1 MATARNT
8 KTVKRSTKKVPIFA
22 AVRDVRNVVFKKDN
36 LNIPTSDALNQV
48 MKWGKLN
55 KIQAA
60 LFSLF
65 TCNTVSGE
73 ANWWQ
78 LDDIQ
83 QYLNLSACDYI
94 QYVPDLDY
102 LLSHGF
108 FTLRYNIPYV
118 AGTATLDTYFCI
130 PDEIID
136 AMSYN
141 KPFTPYFPPESR
153 SKNDCLTFLFRSQKE
168 GFFNNK
174 LNYYWKLAEN
184 LYKDDPVIKLFI
196 VDQITDPGISAPL
209 MLSLFVRVG
218 ISLLAGNSSVPLKEM
233 LTDVK
238 DSDPA
243 FISNE
248 LKFFKNEKSIFI
260 KKRIFKVDKTQLGDN
275 LQIGWGDWAKKT
287 IFKDN
292 EEFLTTALQSKELGL
307 IRSKDIKERKLFYN
321 EENQQDIDRL
331 SNLLQEDK
339 YQGIRKRLDEKNM
352 PKGMIILLY
361 GPPGTGKTETVM
373 QLARNSGRDLFHVN
387 IQEVRSC
394 WVGETEKNTKQIF
407 EAYRSS
413 NSGLKPILLFNEAD
427 GIISKRSSIT
437 GGKNES
443 VDKME
448 NAMQNIILEEL
459 ENFDGIC
466 IMTSN
471 LFENFDPAFERR
483 ILFKMELEKPT
494 KDVKRKIWENKLEE
508 YTEGIDIDKL
518 LVYDFSGGQI
528 ENIKRKVLMDEVLYG
543 RKPTLQTLED
553 FCKKEKLF
561 DNGNHKTIGFTN

>member
-36 LNIPTSDALNQV
+36 LNIPASDALNQV

-141 KPFTPYFPPESR
+141 KSFTPYFPPESH

-248 LKFFKNEKSIFI
+248 LKFFKNEKSVFI

-275 LQIGWGDWAKKT
+275 LQIGWGDWAKKI

-466 IMTSN
+466 ILTTN
-471 LFENFDPAFERR
+471 LVTNFDAAFDRR
-483 ILFKMELEKPT
+483 ILFKIKLENPKLDT
-494 KDVKRKIWENKLEE
+494 KMKIWKSKVDTLTDEDARKVSESF
-508 YTEGIDIDKL
+508 
-518 LVYDFSGGQI
+518 DFSGGQI
-528 ENIKRKVLMDEVLYG
+528 ENIRRKITLDEVLYG
-543 RKPTLQTLED
+543 NAVTIDTLMD
-553 FCKKEKLF
+553 FCKKEKF
-561 DNGNHKTIGFTN
+561 DTGTQKHIGFTG

>member
-36 LNIPTSDALNQV
+36 LNIPASDALNQV

-248 LKFFKNEKSIFI
+248 LKFFKNEKSVFI

-466 IMTSN
+466 ILTTN
-471 LFENFDPAFERR
+471 LVTNFDAAFDRR
-483 ILFKMELEKPT
+483 ILFKIKLENPKLDT
-494 KDVKRKIWENKLEE
+494 KMKIWKSKVDTLTDEDARKVSESF
-508 YTEGIDIDKL
+508 
-518 LVYDFSGGQI
+518 DFSGGQI
-528 ENIKRKVLMDEVLYG
+528 ENIRRKITLDEVLYG
-543 RKPTLQTLED
+543 NTITIDTLMD
-553 FCKKEKLF
+553 FCKKEKF
-561 DNGNHKTIGFTN
+561 DTGTQKHIGFTD

>member
-36 LNIPTSDALNQV
+36 LNIPASDALNQV

-141 KPFTPYFPPESR
+141 KPFTPYFPPESH

-248 LKFFKNEKSIFI
+248 LKFFKNEKSVFI

-275 LQIGWGDWAKKT
+275 LQIGWGDWAKKI

-466 IMTSN
+466 ILTTN
-471 LFENFDPAFERR
+471 LVTNFDAAFDRR
-483 ILFKMELEKPT
+483 ILFKIKLENPKLDT
-494 KDVKRKIWENKLEE
+494 KMKIWKSKVDTLTDEDARKVSESF
-508 YTEGIDIDKL
+508 
-518 LVYDFSGGQI
+518 DFSGGQI
-528 ENIKRKVLMDEVLYG
+528 ENIRRKITLDEVLYG
-543 RKPTLQTLED
+543 NAVTIDTLMD
-553 FCKKEKLF
+553 FCKKEKF
-561 DNGNHKTIGFTN
+561 DTGTQKHIGFTG

>member
-36 LNIPTSDALNQV
+36 LNIPASDALNQV

-141 KPFTPYFPPESR
+141 KPFTPYFPPESH

-184 LYKDDPVIKLFI
+184 LYKDDPVVKLFI

-248 LKFFKNEKSIFI
+248 LKFFKNEKSVFI

-275 LQIGWGDWAKKT
+275 LQIGWGDWAKKI

-466 IMTSN
+466 ILTTN
-471 LFENFDPAFERR
+471 LVTNFDAAFDRR
-483 ILFKMELEKPT
+483 ILFKIKLENPKLDT
-494 KDVKRKIWENKLEE
+494 KMKIWKSKVDTLTDEDARKVSESF
-508 YTEGIDIDKL
+508 
-518 LVYDFSGGQI
+518 DFSGGQI
-528 ENIKRKVLMDEVLYG
+528 ENIRRKITLDEVLYG
-543 RKPTLQTLED
+543 NKVTIDTLMD
-553 FCKKEKLF
+553 FCKKEKF
-561 DNGNHKTIGFTN
+561 DTGTQKHIGFTG

>member
-36 LNIPTSDALNQV
+36 LNIPISDALNQV

-65 TCNTVSGE
+65 VCNTVSGE

-184 LYKDDPVIKLFI
+184 LYKDDPVVKLFI

-238 DSDPA
+238 DSDPT

-260 KKRIFKVDKTQLGDN
+260 KKKIFKVDKTQLGDN
-275 LQIGWGDWAKKT
+275 LQIGWGDWTKKT

-466 IMTSN
+466 ILTTN
-471 LFENFDPAFERR
+471 LVTNFDAAFDRR
-483 ILFKMELEKPT
+483 ILFKIKLENPKLDT
-494 KDVKRKIWENKLEE
+494 KMKIWKSKVDTLTDEDARKVSESF
-508 YTEGIDIDKL
+508 
-518 LVYDFSGGQI
+518 DFSGGQI
-528 ENIKRKVLMDEVLYG
+528 ENIRRKITLDEVLYG
-543 RKPTLQTLED
+543 NEVTIDTLMD
-553 FCKKEKLF
+553 FCKKEKF
-561 DNGNHKTIGFTN
+561 DTGTQKHIGFTG

>member
-36 LNIPTSDALNQV
+36 LNIPASDALNQV

-141 KPFTPYFPPESR
+141 KPFTPYFPPESH

-466 IMTSN
+466 ILTTN
-471 LFENFDPAFERR
+471 LVTNFDAAFDRR
-483 ILFKMELEKPT
+483 ILFKIKLENPKLDT
-494 KDVKRKIWENKLEE
+494 KMKIWKSKVDTLTDEDARKVSESF
-508 YTEGIDIDKL
+508 
-518 LVYDFSGGQI
+518 DFSGGQI
-528 ENIKRKVLMDEVLYG
+528 ENIRRKITLDEVLYG
-543 RKPTLQTLED
+543 NAVTIDTLMD
-553 FCKKEKLF
+553 FCKKEKF
-561 DNGNHKTIGFTN
+561 DTGTQKHIGFTG

>member
-36 LNIPTSDALNQV
+36 LNIPASDALNQV

-141 KPFTPYFPPESR
+141 KPFTPYFPPESH

-248 LKFFKNEKSIFI
+248 LKFFKNEKSVFI

-275 LQIGWGDWAKKT
+275 LQIGWGDWAKKI

-466 IMTSN
+466 ILTTN
-471 LFENFDPAFERR
+471 LVTNFDAAFDRR
-483 ILFKMELEKPT
+483 ILFKIKLENPKLDT
-494 KDVKRKIWENKLEE
+494 KMKIWKSKVDTLADEDARKVSESF
-508 YTEGIDIDKL
+508 
-518 LVYDFSGGQI
+518 DFSGGQI
-528 ENIKRKVLMDEVLYG
+528 ENIRRKITLDEVLYG
-543 RKPTLQTLED
+543 NAVTIDTLMD
-553 FCKKEKLF
+553 FCKKEKF
-561 DNGNHKTIGFTN
+561 DTGTQKHIGFTG

>member
-36 LNIPTSDALNQV
+36 LNIPASDALNQV

-141 KPFTPYFPPESR
+141 KPFTPYFPPESH

-248 LKFFKNEKSIFI
+248 LKFFKNEKSVFI

-275 LQIGWGDWAKKT
+275 LQIGWGDWAKKI

-466 IMTSN
+466 ILTTN
-471 LFENFDPAFERR
+471 LVTNFDAAFDRR
-483 ILFKMELEKPT
+483 ILFKIKLENPKLDT
-494 KDVKRKIWENKLEE
+494 KMKIWKSKVDTLTDEDARKVSESF
-508 YTEGIDIDKL
+508 
-518 LVYDFSGGQI
+518 DFSGGQI
-528 ENIKRKVLMDEVLYG
+528 ENIRRKITLDEVLYG
-543 RKPTLQTLED
+543 NEVTIDTLMD
-553 FCKKEKLF
+553 FCKKEKF
-561 DNGNHKTIGFTN
+561 DTGTQKHIGFTG

>member
-22 AVRDVRNVVFKKDN
+22 AVRDVRSVVFKKDN
-36 LNIPTSDALNQV
+36 LNIPASDALNQV

-65 TCNTVSGE
+65 VCNTVSGE

-83 QYLNLSACDYI
+83 QYLNLSACEYI

-118 AGTATLDTYFCI
+118 AGTATLNTYFCI

-184 LYKDDPVIKLFI
+184 LYKDDPVVKLFI
-196 VDQITDPGISAPL
+196 VDQIADPGISAPL
-209 MLSLFVRVG
+209 MLSIFVRIG

-238 DSDPA
+238 DSDPT

-248 LKFFKNEKSIFI
+248 LKLFKNEKSIFI
-260 KKRIFKVDKTQLGDN
+260 KKKIFKVGKTQLGDN

-292 EEFLTTALQSKELGL
+292 EEFLTTVLQSKELGL

-413 NSGLKPILLFNEAD
+413 NSGLKPILLFNE
-427 GIISKRSSIT
+427 
-437 GGKNES
+437 S

-448 NAMQNIILEEL
+448 NAMQNIILKEL

-466 IMTSN
+466 ILTTN
-471 LFENFDPAFERR
+471 LVTNFDAALDRR
-483 ILFKMELEKPT
+483 ILFKIKLENPKLDT
-494 KDVKRKIWENKLEE
+494 KMKIWKSKVDTLTDEDARKVSESF
-508 YTEGIDIDKL
+508 
-518 LVYDFSGGQI
+518 DFSGGQI
-528 ENIKRKVLMDEVLYG
+528 ENIRRKINLDEVLYG
-543 RKPTLQTLED
+543 NEVTIDTLMD
-553 FCKKEKLF
+553 FCKKEKF
-561 DNGNHKTIGFTN
+561 DTGTQKHIGFTG

>member
-36 LNIPTSDALNQV
+36 LNIPASDALNQV

-141 KPFTPYFPPESR
+141 KPFTPYFPPESH

-248 LKFFKNEKSIFI
+248 LKFFKNEKSVFI

-466 IMTSN
+466 ILTTN
-471 LFENFDPAFERR
+471 LVTNFDAAFDRR
-483 ILFKMELEKPT
+483 ILFKIKLENPKLDT
-494 KDVKRKIWENKLEE
+494 KMKIWKSKVDTLTDEDARKVSESF
-508 YTEGIDIDKL
+508 
-518 LVYDFSGGQI
+518 DFSGGQI
-528 ENIKRKVLMDEVLYG
+528 ENIRRKITLDEVLYG
-543 RKPTLQTLED
+543 NEVTIDTLMD
-553 FCKKEKLF
+553 FCKKEKF
-561 DNGNHKTIGFTN
+561 DTGTQKHIGFTG

>member
-8 KTVKRSTKKVPIFA
+8 KTVKRNTKKVPIFA

-36 LNIPTSDALNQV
+36 LNIPASDALNQV

-65 TCNTVSGE
+65 VCNTVSGE

-184 LYKDDPVIKLFI
+184 LYKDDPVVKLFI

-275 LQIGWGDWAKKT
+275 LQIGWSDWAKKT

-466 IMTSN
+466 ILTTN
-471 LFENFDPAFERR
+471 LVTNFDAAFDRR
-483 ILFKMELEKPT
+483 ILFKIKLENPKLDT
-494 KDVKRKIWENKLEE
+494 KMKIWKSKVDTLTDEDARKVSESF
-508 YTEGIDIDKL
+508 
-518 LVYDFSGGQI
+518 DFSGGQI
-528 ENIKRKVLMDEVLYG
+528 ENIRRKITLDEVLYG
-543 RKPTLQTLED
+543 NEVTIDTLMD
-553 FCKKEKLF
+553 FCKKEKF
-561 DNGNHKTIGFTN
+561 DTGTQKHIGFTG

>member
-36 LNIPTSDALNQV
+36 LNIPASDALNQV

-65 TCNTVSGE
+65 VCNTVSGE

-184 LYKDDPVIKLFI
+184 LYKDDPVVKLFI

-466 IMTSN
+466 ILTTN
-471 LFENFDPAFERR
+471 LVTNFDAAFDRR
-483 ILFKMELEKPT
+483 ILFKIKLENPKLDT
-494 KDVKRKIWENKLEE
+494 KMKIWKSKVDTLTDEDARKVSESF
-508 YTEGIDIDKL
+508 
-518 LVYDFSGGQI
+518 DFSGGQI
-528 ENIKRKVLMDEVLYG
+528 ENIRRKITLDEVLYG
-543 RKPTLQTLED
+543 NAVTIDTLMD
-553 FCKKEKLF
+553 FCKKEKF
-561 DNGNHKTIGFTN
+561 DTGTQKHIGFTG

>member
-36 LNIPTSDALNQV
+36 LNIPASDALNQV

-184 LYKDDPVIKLFI
+184 LYKDDPVVKLFI
-196 VDQITDPGISAPL
+196 VDQITDPSISAPL

-394 WVGETEKNTKQIF
+394 WVGETEKNTKQVF
-407 EAYRSS
+407 ETYRSS

-466 IMTSN
+466 ILTTN
-471 LFENFDPAFERR
+471 LVTNFDAAFDRR
-483 ILFKMELEKPT
+483 ILFKIKLENPKLDT
-494 KDVKRKIWENKLEE
+494 KMKIWKSKVDTLTDEDARKVSESF
-508 YTEGIDIDKL
+508 
-518 LVYDFSGGQI
+518 DFSGGQI
-528 ENIKRKVLMDEVLYG
+528 ENIRRKITLDEVLYG
-543 RKPTLQTLED
+543 NAVTIDTLMD
-553 FCKKEKLF
+553 FCKKEKF
-561 DNGNHKTIGFTN
+561 DTGTQKHIGFTG

>member
-22 AVRDVRNVVFKKDN
+22 AVLDVRNVVLKKDN
-36 LNIPTSDALNQV
+36 LNIPASDALNQV
-48 MKWGKLN
+48 MKWGRLN

-65 TCNTVSGE
+65 TCNTVSGK
-73 ANWWQ
+73 ANRWQ
-78 LDDIQ
+78 LGDIQ
-83 QYLNLSACDYI
+83 RYLNLSACDYI

-141 KPFTPYFPPESR
+141 KPFTPYFPPERR

-218 ISLLAGNSSVPLKEM
+218 ISLLAGNSSVPLKEI

-238 DSDPA
+238 DSDLA

-248 LKFFKNEKSIFI
+248 LKFFKNEKSVFI

-407 EAYRSS
+407 ETYRSS

-466 IMTSN
+466 ILTTN
-471 LFENFDPAFERR
+471 LVTNFDAAFDRR
-483 ILFKMELEKPT
+483 ILFKIKLENPKLDT
-494 KDVKRKIWENKLEE
+494 KMKIWKSKVDTLTDEDARKVSESF
-508 YTEGIDIDKL
+508 
-518 LVYDFSGGQI
+518 DFSGGQI
-528 ENIKRKVLMDEVLYG
+528 ENIRRKITLDEVLYG
-543 RKPTLQTLED
+543 NAVTIDTLMD
-553 FCKKEKLF
+553 FCKKEKF
-561 DNGNHKTIGFTN
+561 DTGTQRHIGFTG

>member
-36 LNIPTSDALNQV
+36 LNIPASDALNQV

-141 KPFTPYFPPESR
+141 KPFTPYFPPESH

-248 LKFFKNEKSIFI
+248 LKFFKNEKSVFI

-275 LQIGWGDWAKKT
+275 LQIGWGDWAKKI

-466 IMTSN
+466 ILTTN
-471 LFENFDPAFERR
+471 LVTNFDAAFDRR
-483 ILFKMELEKPT
+483 ILFKIKLENPKLNT
-494 KDVKRKIWENKLEE
+494 KMKIWKSKVDTLTDEDARKVSESF
-508 YTEGIDIDKL
+508 
-518 LVYDFSGGQI
+518 DFSGGQI
-528 ENIKRKVLMDEVLYG
+528 ENIRRKITLDEVLYG
-543 RKPTLQTLED
+543 NAVTIDTLMD
-553 FCKKEKLF
+553 FCKKEKF
-561 DNGNHKTIGFTN
+561 DTGTQKHIGFTG

>member
-36 LNIPTSDALNQV
+36 LNIPASDALNQV

-184 LYKDDPVIKLFI
+184 LYKDDPVVKLFI

-471 LFENFDPAFERR
+471 LVTNFDAAFDRR
-483 ILFKMELEKPT
+483 ILFKIKLENPKLDT
-494 KDVKRKIWENKLEE
+494 KMKIWKSKVDTLTDEDARKVSESF
-508 YTEGIDIDKL
+508 
-518 LVYDFSGGQI
+518 DFSGGQI
-528 ENIKRKVLMDEVLYG
+528 ENIRRKITLDEVLYG
-543 RKPTLQTLED
+543 NEVTIDTLMD
-553 FCKKEKLF
+553 FCKKEKF
-561 DNGNHKTIGFTN
+561 DTGTQKHIGFTG

>member
-141 KPFTPYFPPESR
+141 KPFTPYFPPESH

-466 IMTSN
+466 ILTTN
-471 LFENFDPAFERR
+471 LVTNFDAAFDRR
-483 ILFKMELEKPT
+483 ILFKIKLENPKLDT
-494 KDVKRKIWENKLEE
+494 KMKIWKSKVDTLTDEDARKVSESF
-508 YTEGIDIDKL
+508 
-518 LVYDFSGGQI
+518 DFSGGQI
-528 ENIKRKVLMDEVLYG
+528 ENIRRKITLDEVLYG
-543 RKPTLQTLED
+543 NEVTIDTLMD
-553 FCKKEKLF
+553 FCKKEKF
-561 DNGNHKTIGFTN
+561 DTGTQKHIGFTG

>member
-36 LNIPTSDALNQV
+36 LNIPASDTLNQV

-184 LYKDDPVIKLFI
+184 LYKDDPVVKLFI

>member
-1 MATARNT
+1 MATTRNT

-22 AVRDVRNVVFKKDN
+22 AVRDVKNVVFKKDN
-36 LNIPTSDALNQV
+36 LNIPASDALNQV
-48 MKWGKLN
+48 MRWGKLN

-65 TCNTVSGE
+65 VCNTVSGE

-141 KPFTPYFPPESR
+141 KSFTPYFPPESH

-184 LYKDDPVIKLFI
+184 LYKDDPAVKLFI
-196 VDQITDPGISAPL
+196 VDQITDPGVSAPL
-209 MLSLFVRVG
+209 MLSIFVRIG

-238 DSDPA
+238 DSDPT

-248 LKFFKNEKSIFI
+248 LRLFKNEKSIFI

-275 LQIGWGDWAKKT
+275 LQIGWGDWAKKI
-287 IFKDN
+287 IFKDS

-466 IMTSN
+466 ILTTN
-471 LFENFDPAFERR
+471 LVTNFDAAFDRR
-483 ILFKMELEKPT
+483 ILFKIKLENPKLDT
-494 KDVKRKIWENKLEE
+494 KMKIWKSKVDTLTDEDARKVSESF
-508 YTEGIDIDKL
+508 
-518 LVYDFSGGQI
+518 DFSGGQI
-528 ENIKRKVLMDEVLYG
+528 ENIRRKITLDEVLYG
-543 RKPTLQTLED
+543 NAVTIDTLMD
-553 FCKKEKLF
+553 FCKKEKF
-561 DNGNHKTIGFTN
+561 DTGTQKHIGFTG

>member
-36 LNIPTSDALNQV
+36 LNIPASDALNQV

-65 TCNTVSGE
+65 VCNTVSGE

-141 KPFTPYFPPESR
+141 KPFTPYFPPESH

-184 LYKDDPVIKLFI
+184 LYKDDPVVKLFI

-248 LKFFKNEKSIFI
+248 LKFFKNEKSVFI

-275 LQIGWGDWAKKT
+275 LQIGWGDWAKKI

-466 IMTSN
+466 ILTTN
-471 LFENFDPAFERR
+471 LVTNFDAAFDRR
-483 ILFKMELEKPT
+483 ILFKIKLENPKLDT
-494 KDVKRKIWENKLEE
+494 KMKIWKSKVDTLTDEDARKVSESF
-508 YTEGIDIDKL
+508 
-518 LVYDFSGGQI
+518 DFSGGQI
-528 ENIKRKVLMDEVLYG
+528 ENIRRKITLDEVLYG
-543 RKPTLQTLED
+543 NEVTIDTLMD
-553 FCKKEKLF
+553 FCKKEKF
-561 DNGNHKTIGFTN
+561 DTGTQKHIGFTG

>member
-22 AVRDVRNVVFKKDN
+22 AVRGVRNVVFKKDN
-36 LNIPTSDALNQV
+36 LNIPASDALNQV

-65 TCNTVSGE
+65 VCNTVSGE

-184 LYKDDPVIKLFI
+184 LYKDDPVVKLFI
-196 VDQITDPGISAPL
+196 VDQIADPGISAPL
-209 MLSLFVRVG
+209 MLSIFVRIG

-238 DSDPA
+238 DSDPT

-248 LKFFKNEKSIFI
+248 LKLFKNEKSIFI
-260 KKRIFKVDKTQLGDN
+260 KKKIFKVGKTQLGDN

-292 EEFLTTALQSKELGL
+292 EEFLTTVLRSKELGL

-339 YQGIRKRLDEKNM
+339 YQGVRKRLDEKNM

-427 GIISKRSSIT
+427 GIISKRSS
-437 GGKNES
+437 
-443 VDKME
+443 DKME
-448 NAMQNIILEEL
+448 NAMQNIILKEL

-466 IMTSN
+466 ILTTN
-471 LFENFDPAFERR
+471 LVTNFDAAFDRR
-483 ILFKMELEKPT
+483 ILFKIKLENPKLDT
-494 KDVKRKIWENKLEE
+494 KMKIWKSKVDTLTDEDARKVSESF
-508 YTEGIDIDKL
+508 
-518 LVYDFSGGQI
+518 DFSGGQI
-528 ENIKRKVLMDEVLYG
+528 ENIRRKINLDEVLYG
-543 RKPTLQTLED
+543 NEVTIDTLMD
-553 FCKKEKLF
+553 FCKKEKF
-561 DNGNHKTIGFTN
+561 DTGTQKHIGFTG

>member
-65 TCNTVSGE
+65 VCNTVSGE

-141 KPFTPYFPPESR
+141 KPFTPYFPPESH

-248 LKFFKNEKSIFI
+248 LKFFKNEKSVFI

-275 LQIGWGDWAKKT
+275 LQIGWGDWAKKI

-466 IMTSN
+466 ILTTN
-471 LFENFDPAFERR
+471 LVTNFDAAFDRR
-483 ILFKMELEKPT
+483 ILFKIKLENPKLDT
-494 KDVKRKIWENKLEE
+494 KMKIWKSKVDTLTDEDARKVSESF
-508 YTEGIDIDKL
+508 
-518 LVYDFSGGQI
+518 DFSGGQI
-528 ENIKRKVLMDEVLYG
+528 ENIRRKITLDEVLYG
-543 RKPTLQTLED
+543 NEVTIDTLMD
-553 FCKKEKLF
+553 FCKKEKF
-561 DNGNHKTIGFTN
+561 DTGTQKHIGFTG

>member
-36 LNIPTSDALNQV
+36 LNISASDALNQV

-65 TCNTVSGE
+65 VCNTVSGE

-141 KPFTPYFPPESR
+141 KPFTPYFPPESH

-184 LYKDDPVIKLFI
+184 LYKDDPVVKLFI

-248 LKFFKNEKSIFI
+248 LKFFKNEKSVFI

-275 LQIGWGDWAKKT
+275 LQIGWGDWAKKI

-466 IMTSN
+466 ILTTN
-471 LFENFDPAFERR
+471 LVTNFDAAFDRR
-483 ILFKMELEKPT
+483 ILFKIKLENPKLDT
-494 KDVKRKIWENKLEE
+494 KMKIWKSKVDTLTDEDARKVSESF
-508 YTEGIDIDKL
+508 
-518 LVYDFSGGQI
+518 DFSGGQI
-528 ENIKRKVLMDEVLYG
+528 ENIRRKITLDEVLYG
-543 RKPTLQTLED
+543 NEVTIDTLMD
-553 FCKKEKLF
+553 FCKKEKF
-561 DNGNHKTIGFTN
+561 DTGTQKHIGFTG

>member
-36 LNIPTSDALNQV
+36 LNIPASDALNQV

-65 TCNTVSGE
+65 VCNTVSGE

-248 LKFFKNEKSIFI
+248 LKFFKNEKSVFI

-471 LFENFDPAFERR
+471 MLENFDPAFERR

-508 YTEGIDIDKL
+508 YAEGIDIDKL

>member
-36 LNIPTSDALNQV
+36 LNIPASDALNQV

-65 TCNTVSGE
+65 VCNTVSGE

-248 LKFFKNEKSIFI
+248 LKFFKNEKSVFI

-275 LQIGWGDWAKKT
+275 LQIGWGDWAKKI

-466 IMTSN
+466 ILTTN
-471 LFENFDPAFERR
+471 LVTNFDAAFDRR
-483 ILFKMELEKPT
+483 ILFKIKLENPKLDT
-494 KDVKRKIWENKLEE
+494 KMKIWKSKVDTLTDEDARKVSESF
-508 YTEGIDIDKL
+508 
-518 LVYDFSGGQI
+518 DFSGGQI
-528 ENIKRKVLMDEVLYG
+528 ENIRRKITLDEVLYG
-543 RKPTLQTLED
+543 NEVTIDTLMD
-553 FCKKEKLF
+553 FCKKEKF
-561 DNGNHKTIGFTN
+561 DTGTQKHIGFTG

>member
-36 LNIPTSDALNQV
+36 LNIPASDALNQV

-141 KPFTPYFPPESR
+141 KPFTPYFPPESH

-184 LYKDDPVIKLFI
+184 LYKDDPVVKLFI

-248 LKFFKNEKSIFI
+248 LKFFKNEKSVFI

-466 IMTSN
+466 ILTTN
-471 LFENFDPAFERR
+471 LVTNFDAAFDRR
-483 ILFKMELEKPT
+483 ILFKIKLENPKLDT
-494 KDVKRKIWENKLEE
+494 KMKIWKSKVDTLTDEDARKVSESF
-508 YTEGIDIDKL
+508 
-518 LVYDFSGGQI
+518 DFSGGQI
-528 ENIKRKVLMDEVLYG
+528 ENIRRKITLDEVLYG
-543 RKPTLQTLED
+543 NAVTIDTLMD
-553 FCKKEKLF
+553 FCKKEKF
-561 DNGNHKTIGFTN
+561 DTGTQKHIGFTG

>member
-36 LNIPTSDALNQV
+36 LNIPASDALNQV

-141 KPFTPYFPPESR
+141 KPFTPYFPPESH

-184 LYKDDPVIKLFI
+184 LYKDDPVVKLFI

-248 LKFFKNEKSIFI
+248 LKFFKSEKSVFI

-339 YQGIRKRLDEKNM
+339 YQGIRKRLDEKSM

-466 IMTSN
+466 ILTTN
-471 LFENFDPAFERR
+471 LVTNFDAAFDRR
-483 ILFKMELEKPT
+483 ILFKIKLENPKLDT
-494 KDVKRKIWENKLEE
+494 KMKIWKSKVDTLTDEDARKVSESF
-508 YTEGIDIDKL
+508 
-518 LVYDFSGGQI
+518 DFSGGQI
-528 ENIKRKVLMDEVLYG
+528 ENIRRKITLDEVLYG
-543 RKPTLQTLED
+543 NEVTIDTLMD
-553 FCKKEKLF
+553 FCKKEKF
-561 DNGNHKTIGFTN
+561 DTGTQKHIGFTG

>member
-1 MATARNT
+1 MATTRST
-8 KTVKRSTKKVPIFA
+8 KTVKRSAKKVPIFA
-22 AVRDVRNVVFKKDN
+22 AVRDVRAAIFKKDTLN
-36 LNIPTSDALNQV
+36 LPASDALNQV

-65 TCNTVSGE
+65 VSSTVSGE

-83 QYLNLSACDYI
+83 QYLNLNSCDYI

-118 AGTATLDTYFCI
+118 AGTANLYTYFCI

-141 KPFTPYFPPESR
+141 KPFTPYFPPESC
-153 SKNDCLTFLFRSQKE
+153 SKNDCLTLLFRSQKE
-168 GFFNNK
+168 GYLNNK
-174 LNYYWKLAEN
+174 LNYYWKLAET
-184 LYKDDPVIKLFI
+184 LYKDDPVVKLFI
-196 VDQITDPGISAPL
+196 VDQITDPGVSAPL
-209 MLSLFVRVG
+209 MLSIFVRVG

-238 DSDPA
+238 DSDPT

-248 LKFFKNEKSIFI
+248 LRLFKNEKSIFI

-275 LQIGWGDWAKKT
+275 LQVGWGDWAKKI

-466 IMTSN
+466 ILTTN
-471 LFENFDPAFERR
+471 LVTNFDAAFDRR
-483 ILFKMELEKPT
+483 ILFKIKLENPKLDT
-494 KDVKRKIWENKLEE
+494 KMKIWKSKVDTLTDEDARKISESF
-508 YTEGIDIDKL
+508 
-518 LVYDFSGGQI
+518 DFSGGQI
-528 ENIKRKVLMDEVLYG
+528 ENIRRKITLDEVLYG
-543 RKPTLQTLED
+543 NEVTIDTLMD
-553 FCKKEKLF
+553 FCKKEKF
-561 DNGNHKTIGFTN
+561 DTGTQKHIGFTD